1 MDSSS
6 FRNIH
11 SQLSKLTNRVKDID
25 VDDLTNLDHI
35 KDNPDALSLEI
46 VRQPSL
52 FAYYYNL
59 KRIADDQYDKLNE
72 TMDKLKA
79 SKLKTVMEM
88 LKLDKVSHPS
98 SKLIDI
104 KFIELFS
111 KNELYNK
118 CNENM
123 KIWKQRK
130 EVIGIA
136 LKVVESR
143 EGSFKCLSYM
153 MDSLIKTGL
162 MYPSKRK
169 PLAVGE

>member
-6 FRNIH
+6 FRNIQ

-25 VDDLTNLDHI
+25 IDDLTNLDHI

-59 KRIADDQYDKLNE
+59 KRIADAQYDKLSE
-72 TMDKLKA
+72 TMDNFKA
-79 SKLKTVMEM
+79 SKLKTIMEM
-88 LKLDKVSHPS
+88 LKLDKISHPT

-104 KFIELFS
+104 KFIEICS
-111 KNELYNK
+111 KNELYVK
-118 CNENM
+118 CLENL
-123 KIWKQRK
+123 KIWEQRK

-143 EGSFKCLSYM
+143 ESSFKCLSYM

-169 PLAVGE
+169 TLTVGE